1 MECDGEQHF
10 SHWHD
15 PEHTQKRDI
24 FKMEQAILNG
34 YKIRRVS
41 AIDVRESENWKDDL
55 LQSILSS
62 DDIFGYV
69 SSIPHHAETY
79 RIYELHL
86 QNLEASTPGP
96 EKKSPHCHTHQNQ
109 ITMSVEHFRTGNP
122 DIVFSSYPGS
132 EFPHQ
137 CGGGYGYGGYGQY
150 GTYGSCATYD
160 HYNANKVDYNDGVS
174 CGAPPMKPIVSDCN
188 APAPL
193 KPATKCGPCA
203 GAGSM
208 EGFCGCGGACGC
220 GGNCGGGC
228 GCGSGSGSGSGCGKE
243 GFAGAGDNA
252 CNLGCA
258 KPAWWG
264 DIGCQMPPKHCGA
277 GSCGYYG
284 ADGAYKPQGQAGF
297 ETFDGAMAAYSC
309 SPYAAD
315 AHTYVDTPIAG
326 DCDATFGA
334 QHKPGCNCVKCMM
347 PYSAPYHVGPG
358 CGRPTC
364 RCKQCDGD
372 CKCGA
377 KQHEGHVLAAMKA
390 RAMRLKAGAM
400 GGLEDI
406 GEGLLKPR
414 NLIIALLV
422 AYLAYRLF
430 RR

>member
-1 MECDGEQHF
+1 
-10 SHWHD
+10 
-15 PEHTQKRDI
+15 
-24 FKMEQAILNG
+24 
-34 YKIRRVS
+34 
-41 AIDVRESENWKDDL
+41 
-55 LQSILSS
+55 
-62 DDIFGYV
+62 
-69 SSIPHHAETY
+69 
-79 RIYELHL
+79 
-86 QNLEASTPGP
+86 
-96 EKKSPHCHTHQNQ
+96 
-109 ITMSVEHFRTGNP
+109 MSVENFRTGNP
-122 DIVFSSYPGS
+122 DIHYSGYPGS

-160 HYNANKVDYNDGVS
+160 HYNANKIDFGGDGVS

-193 KPATKCGPCA
+193 KPATKCGPC
-203 GAGSM
+203 GDGV
-208 EGFCGCGGACGC
+208 
-220 GGNCGGGC
+220 
-228 GCGSGSGSGSGCGKE
+228 E
-243 GFAGAGDNA
+243 GFAGAGDDG
-252 CNLGCA
+252 CHLGCA

-264 DIGCQMPPKHCGA
+264 DVGCQMPPKHCGA

-284 ADGAYKPQGQAGF
+284 ADGGYKTHGQAGF
-297 ETFDGAMAAYSC
+297 ETFDGAMTAY

-315 AHTYVDTPIAG
+315 AHSQGEVPVAG
-326 DCDATFGA
+326 ACDATFGA

-377 KQHEGHVLAAMKA
+377 VEEEMKLVAMAKA
-390 RAMRLKAGAM
+390 RAMAM
-400 GGLEDI
+400 KDSAED
-406 GEGLLKPR
+406 LLTPR
-414 NLIIALLV
+414 NLIIALVV